1 MAKSEGLACSYCETE
16 FGSKWARTEHEKTC
30 LVKQSGELQRVQE
43 ALEWKREQVKK
54 NADECYRYAARGF
67 TAQHEGRREEAQR
80 FLSWLAEDFDRL
92 VQNLEELNQ
101 GTIEASKVHFPRMER
116 MKREVGTLIEQ
127 AKDLQAIATTLN
139 GVVRGGRG

>member
-1 MAKSEGLACSYCETE
+1 MAKSEGMACSYCETE

-54 NADECYRYAARGF
+54 TADECYRYAARSF
-67 TAQHEGRREEAQR
+67 MAQHEGRREEAQR
-80 FLSWLAEDFDRL
+80 FLSWLTEDFNRL

-127 AKDLQAIATTLN
+127 AKDLQAIAATLN